1 MHASLLGKPHVLR
14 LLGARDCG
22 LVLALFLFFWACMTY
37 SFSIK
42 CLSVFVRTIICV
54 ELNV

>member
-22 LVLALFLFFWACMTY
+22 LVLALFLFF
-37 SFSIK
+37 
-42 CLSVFVRTIICV
+42 LGLHDVFIF
-54 ELNV
+54 N

>member
-42 CLSVFVRTIICV
+42 CLSVFVRTILCV

>member
-22 LVLALFLFFWACMTY
+22 LVLALFLFLFWACMTY
-37 SFSIK
+37 SF
-42 CLSVFVRTIICV
+42 F
-54 ELNV
+54 N